1 MTDLGGGG
9 VAAFGFSYQ
18 YLQTAEVF
26 LTLLHK
32 NPELI
37 PRATLVIE
45 PLHTRADGED
55 DDVVDFA
62 IEVDGEVLYSIQVK
76 SSSERD
82 GNPMQPA
89 PARKALERLVAYP
102 AANTLLLTNKP
113 ISPGLLDEVEVVP
126 DGTAQT
132 HTTAYTWAKGPQRQ
146 PGSPGAQPNIIVDSR
161 RPVEIRNSIAE
172 LIRFFRRHRELRQ
185 GVVSSRLLVPI
196 LQDYIFSAAAGQQP
210 SRISALDLLE
220 ILAMPDPRIAH
231 VAGGFDWGVPIT
243 GIPNYLSTV
252 PRLDYLERIQEHL
265 APDDTTTT
273 PVRVVLTG
281 RTGNGKT
288 VLATDYCHV
297 EAISYEFIC
306 WIDCREVDFI
316 EAQVRN
322 LILQLTKEKMAPDG
336 AVASVFTGMLGRHS
350 GPWLLVFDGI
360 QNRSEIDAYIPS
372 MGNGSVLVTSN
383 NSLNWWPKVPVI
395 EVGEMTE
402 VEAVDCF
409 ASYAGVA
416 DEEMDDVRPSIVEIV
431 ERLGLVPL
439 AVSMSGI
446 YFKNTEGQLDEL
458 ALRYF
463 SDLEALADS
472 DSRPPGFPRTAFA
485 AIQHAVRNLGKGT
498 PAGDTYG
505 RSARAVLE
513 IGSLL
518 APELLPLNFMLL
530 ATPEELQVNLANLP
544 VPTEVDRVTL
554 RGVLST
560 LRTQT
565 IARRVVND
573 GEGNRTAVSDTVA
586 IHPLVH
592 DILQR
597 SYLAAVPP
605 GYLEPQCTVF
615 MYFLIGW
622 LGSMRTEGEYFAV
635 EQLRLHANALLAL
648 VDDNEPMSSLSPDN
662 TRVYTYAKTLLQAEL
677 STCAASR
684 GRLQDAFALGRSA
697 LQTLSR
703 YMHEPYARRIA
714 MKILA
719 NMIADLSM
727 GEAPSEAIRRCAI
740 PFVSSVA
747 EAESDSNEGVRALAY
762 TLAGDTLAVINR
774 LDSYRDAPG
783 LSAIRQKLLE
793 VTERDPSLV
802 TQEATQMRR
811 ANELY
816 EADRFAELLDLANG
830 LVASNTSLEGGVILD
845 AIKITAQLHTDAV
858 EEALAGVDRLLDLR
872 NYADY
877 VLLSLHEAL
886 KKIGRELYRVIELEA
901 FSSVRPR
908 LQDALDRVTERYD
921 ELSDAAGPDSIDK
934 ESKSFQSFVD
944 PPIN

>member
-1 MTDLGGGG
+1 MTSGLGGGG

-26 LTLLHK
+26 LTLLRE

-37 PRATLVIE
+37 ARATLVIE
-45 PLHTRADGED
+45 PLHKKPDGKD

-62 IEVDGEVLYSIQVK
+62 IEVDGEVMHSVQVK
-76 SSSERD
+76 SSSEPD
-82 GNPMQPA
+82 EYPLQPA
-89 PARKALERLVAYP
+89 PARTVLERLVAYQ
-102 AANTLLLTNKP
+102 AANTVLLTNKP
-113 ISPGLLDEVEVVP
+113 ISPDLLKEVEVVSG
-126 DGTAQT
+126 DRAD
-132 HTTAYTWAKGPQRQ
+132 TTTTYTWATGPQRQ
-146 PGSPGAQPNIIVDSR
+146 PGEPGAQPTIVVDSR

-172 LIRFFRRHRELRQ
+172 LIRYFRGQRDLRQ
-185 GVVSSRLLVPI
+185 GVVSARLLVPI
-196 LQDYIFSAAAGQQP
+196 LQDYIFSAAAGQQQR
-210 SRISALDLLE
+210 RISALDLLE

-252 PRLDYLERIQEHL
+252 PRFDYLEQIQRHL

-273 PVRVVLTG
+273 PARVVLTG

-297 EAISYEFIC
+297 ESISYEFIC

-322 LILQLTKEKMAPDG
+322 LISQLTREQIAPDE
-336 AVASVFTGMLGRHS
+336 AVSSVFTGMLGRHS

-360 QNRSEIDAYIPS
+360 QNRSDIDAYIPS

-416 DEEMDDVRPSIVEIV
+416 EGEIEDVRSSIVEIV
-431 ERLGLVPL
+431 GRLGLVPL

-446 YFKNTEGQLDEL
+446 YFKSTEGQLDEL

-472 DSRPPGFPRTAFA
+472 NSRPPGFPRTAFA
-485 AIQHAVRNLGKGT
+485 AIQHAVRNLGRGT

-518 APELLPLNFMLL
+518 APELLPLNFILL
-530 ATPEELQVNLANLP
+530 ATPEELQIDLAKLP
-544 VPTEVDRVTL
+544 VPTEVDKVTL

-573 GEGNRTAVSDTVA
+573 GDGDHTAVSETIA

-622 LGSMRTEGEYFAV
+622 LGWMRDRGEYFAV

-648 VDDNEPMSSLSPDN
+648 LAENEPLTSLSAQN
-662 TRVYTYAKTLLQAEL
+662 ARVYAYAKTMLEAEL

-684 GRLQDAFALGRSA
+684 GRLQAALELGRSA
-697 LQTLSR
+697 LQTLAPF
-703 YMHEPYARRIA
+703 MHEPYARRIA
-714 MKILA
+714 MKIYA
-719 NMIADLSM
+719 NMVADM
-727 GEAPSEAIRRCAI
+727 TAGEAPAAVVRTCAI
-740 PFVSSVA
+740 PFVSAVA
-747 EAESDSNEGVRALAY
+747 EAEWDSNPAVRALTY
-762 TLAGDTLAVINR
+762 TLASDTLATIDQR
-774 LDSYRDAPG
+774 TMHRDSPE
-783 LSAIRQKLLE
+783 LSAIRQRLME
-793 VTERDPSLV
+793 VTQRDPSID
-802 TQEATQMRR
+802 TQIATEMRR

-816 EADRFAELLDLANG
+816 DAGRFPELLDLADE
-830 LVASNTSLEGGVILD
+830 LLAANTSLEGEVVLK
-845 AIKITAQLHTDAV
+845 AIKIAAQLHTDDV
-858 EEALAGVDRLLDLR
+858 DEALSGIDELLELK

-886 KKIGRELYRVIELEA
+886 KKVGRELHKVISLDD
-901 FSSVRPR
+901 FSADHSR
-908 LQDALDRVTERYD
+908 LQEALSRVTERYYR
-921 ELSDAAGPDSIDK
+921 LSDAAGPDTVSD
-934 ESKSFQSFVD
+934 S
-944 PPIN
+944 

>member
-1 MTDLGGGG
+1 MNSGLGGGG

-26 LTLLHK
+26 LSLLRA

-37 PRATLVIE
+37 AHAALVIE
-45 PLHTRADGED
+45 PLRTKPDGKD

-62 IEVDGEVLYSIQVK
+62 IEVDGEVLCSVQVK
-76 SSSERD
+76 ASSEPD
-82 GNPMQPA
+82 KYPLQPA
-89 PARKALERLVAYP
+89 PARTALDRLVVHQAS
-102 AANTLLLTNKP
+102 NIILLTNKP
-113 ISPGLLDEVEVVP
+113 ISPDLLGEVETVP
-126 DGTAQT
+126 GDGAA
-132 HTTAYTWAKGPQRQ
+132 TTASYTWAKGPQRQ
-146 PGSPGAQPNIIVDSR
+146 PDETGSPPRIVVDSR
-161 RPVEIRNSIAE
+161 KPVEIRNSIAE
-172 LIRFFRRHRELRQ
+172 LIRFFRGQRGLRQ
-185 GVVSSRLLVPI
+185 GVVSARLLVPI
-196 LQDYIFSAAAGQQP
+196 LQDYIFSAAAGQQQ

-220 ILAMPDPRIAH
+220 MLAMPDPRIAH

-252 PRLDYLERIQEHL
+252 PRFDYLEEMQQHL
-265 APDDTTTT
+265 APDDATTS
-273 PVRVVLTG
+273 PARVVLTG

-297 EAISYEFIC
+297 ESISYEFIC

-322 LILQLTKEKMAPDG
+322 VISQLTREQMAPD
-336 AVASVFTGMLGRHS
+336 AAASSVFTGMLGRHS

-360 QNRSEIDAYIPS
+360 QNRSDIDAYIPS
-372 MGNGSVLVTSN
+372 MGNGSILATSN
-383 NSLNWWPKVPVI
+383 NSLNWWPNVPVM

-402 VEAVDCF
+402 AEAVDCF

-416 DEEMDDVRPSIVEIV
+416 ESDLEDVRSSILEIV
-431 ERLGLVPL
+431 RRLGLIPL
-439 AVSMSGI
+439 AVSMSAI
-446 YFKNTEGQLDEL
+446 YFKNTEGQLHEL

-485 AIQHAVRNLGKGT
+485 AIQYAVRNLGKGT
-498 PAGDTYG
+498 PAGDIYG
-505 RSARAVLE
+505 TSARAVLE

-518 APELLPLNFMLL
+518 APELLPLNFILL
-530 ATPEELQVNLANLP
+530 ATPGEMQLDLANLP
-544 VPTEVDRVTL
+544 KPAEVDKVTL

-565 IARRVVND
+565 IARRVVNEGD
-573 GEGNRTAVSDTVA
+573 GGHTAVSDTIA

-592 DILQR
+592 DILRR

-605 GYLEPQCTVF
+605 GYLESQCTVF

-622 LGSMRTEGEYFAV
+622 LGSMRTAGEYFAV
-635 EQLRLHANALLAL
+635 EQLRLHANALLEL
-648 VDDNEPMSSLSPDN
+648 VADNEPMSSFSPN
-662 TRVYTYAKTLLQAEL
+662 NARVYTYAKTLLQAEL

-684 GRLQDAFALGRSA
+684 GRLQAAFDLGRSA

-719 NMIADLSM
+719 NLIADLSM
-727 GEAPSEAIRRCAI
+727 AHAPPEALRGCAI

-747 EAESDSNEGVRALAY
+747 EAEFDGNEAVRALAY
-762 TLAGDTLAVINR
+762 TLAGDTLAAIDR
-774 LDSYRDAPG
+774 LDVYRDAPG
-783 LSAIRQKLLE
+783 LSAIRQRLSE
-793 VTERDPSLV
+793 VTQRDPSLA

-816 EADRFAELLDLANG
+816 EAGRFAELLDLTDQLAA
-830 LVASNTSLEGGVILD
+830 ASTSLEGEVILN
-845 AIKITAQLHTDAV
+845 AMRITAQLHIDLV
-858 EEALAGVDRLLDLR
+858 DEALVGVDRLLELN

-886 KKIGRELYRVIELEA
+886 KKVARELYRVVDLQA
-901 FSSVRPR
+901 LSSVRRR
-908 LQDALDRVTERYD
+908 LQSALDRVMVRYN
-921 ELSDAAGPDSIDK
+921 ELSDAAGPDS
-934 ESKSFQSFVD
+934 VGD
-944 PPIN
+944 P

>member
-18 YLQTAEVF
+18 YLQTAELF
-26 LTLLHK
+26 LTLLRK
-32 NPELI
+32 NSELI
-37 PRATLVIE
+37 ARATLVVE
-45 PLHTRADGED
+45 PLHKKANGKD

-62 IEVDGEVLYSIQVK
+62 IEVDGDVLYSVQVK
-76 SSSERD
+76 ASSEPD
-82 GNPMQPA
+82 EYPLQPA
-89 PARKALERLVAYP
+89 PARAALERLVAYP
-102 AANTLLLTNKP
+102 ASNTLLLTNKR
-113 ISPGLLDEVEVVP
+113 ISPGLLDEVEIVARGGA
-126 DGTAQT
+126 DK
-132 HTTAYTWAKGPQRQ
+132 TTAYTWANGPQRQ
-146 PGSPGAQPNIIVDSR
+146 PGEPGAQPNIVVDAR

-172 LIRFFRRHRELRQ
+172 LIRFFRGQRALRQ

-196 LQDYIFSAAAGQQP
+196 LQDFIFSAAAGQQP
-210 SRISALDLLE
+210 SRISGLDLLE
-220 ILAMPDPRIAH
+220 MLAMPDPRIAH

-252 PRLDYLERIQEHL
+252 PRLSYLEQVQEHL
-265 APDDTTTT
+265 APDDTSNT
-273 PVRVVLTG
+273 PARVVLTG
-281 RTGNGKT
+281 RTGNGKS
-288 VLATDYCHV
+288 VLATDFCHV
-297 EAISYEFIC
+297 ESISYEFIC
-306 WIDCREVDFI
+306 WIDCREVDFL
-316 EAQVRN
+316 EPQVRN
-322 LILQLTKEKMAPDG
+322 LISQLTREQIAPDA
-336 AVASVFTGMLGRHS
+336 AVASVFTGMLGRRS

-360 QNRSEIDAYIPS
+360 QNRSDLDAYIPS
-372 MGNGSVLVTSN
+372 IGNGSVLVTSN
-383 NSLNWWPKVPVI
+383 NSLNWWPDVPLI

-416 DEEMDDVRPSIVEIV
+416 DTEIEAVRSSIVEIV
-431 ERLGLVPL
+431 ERLGLIPL
-439 AVSMSGI
+439 AVSMSAI
-446 YFKNTEGQLDEL
+446 YFKNTAGQLDEL
-458 ALRYF
+458 ALQYF

-472 DSRPPGFPRTAFA
+472 DSRPPGFPKTAFA

-530 ATPEELQVNLANLP
+530 ATPGNLQLDLANLP
-544 VPTEVDRVTL
+544 VPTEVDKVTL
-554 RGVLST
+554 RGVLAT

-573 GEGNRTAVSDTVA
+573 GDGGHTAVSDTIA

-597 SYLAAVPP
+597 SYLAAVPS
-605 GYLEPQCTVF
+605 GYLESQCTVF

-622 LGSMRTEGEYFAV
+622 LGSMRTDGEYFAV

-648 VDDNEPMSSLSPDN
+648 AAENEPLSSLSPEN
-662 TRVYTYAKTLLQAEL
+662 ARAYTYAKTLLQAEL

-684 GRLQDAFALGRSA
+684 GRLQEAFDLGRSA
-697 LQTLSR
+697 LETLSR
-703 YMHEPYARRIA
+703 YMYEPYARRIA

-727 GEAPSEAIRRCAI
+727 GEAPPEAIRRCAI

-747 EAESDSNEGVRALAY
+747 EAESDSKEAVRALAY
-762 TLAGDTLAVINR
+762 TLSGETLAVIDR
-774 LDSYRDAPG
+774 LEIYRNAPG
-783 LSAIRQKLLE
+783 LSAIRRRLFE
-793 VTERDPSLV
+793 VTQRDPSLA
-802 TQEATQMRR
+802 TQEATRMRR
-811 ANELY
+811 VNELY
-816 EADRFAELLDLANG
+816 EAGRFAELLDLVDELMA
-830 LVASNTSLEGGVILD
+830 ANTSLEGGVILN
-845 AIKITAQLHTDAV
+845 AIKITAYLHTDAV
-858 EEALAGVDRLLDLR
+858 DEALAEIDQLLALR

-886 KKIGRELYRVIELEA
+886 KKLGRELYRVIELEA

-908 LQDALDRVTERYD
+908 LQEAMDRVLDRYN
-921 ELSDAAGPDSIDK
+921 ELSDAAGPDSIDP
-934 ESKSFQSFVD
+934 S
-944 PPIN
+944 